1 MNSTTSALICTINST
16 NISISDRDA
25 ANCLILL
32 LDKENHSKVAQFL
45 LDVSSLFEL
54 TEGKRKP
61 IYFIGSNHGSIE
73 TVCLTYDHNSGM
85 IKCIVE
91 TKTCTSQWT
100 TLTYNS
106 TEQQKTKM
114 CLNNAYLN
122 LLQVE

>member
-54 TEGKRKP
+54 TEGKENQYTLLGP
-61 IYFIGSNHGSIE
+61 ITG
-73 TVCLTYDHNSGM
+73 V
-85 IKCIVE
+85 
-91 TKTCTSQWT
+91 
-100 TLTYNS
+100 
-106 TEQQKTKM
+106 
-114 CLNNAYLN
+114 
-122 LLQVE
+122 